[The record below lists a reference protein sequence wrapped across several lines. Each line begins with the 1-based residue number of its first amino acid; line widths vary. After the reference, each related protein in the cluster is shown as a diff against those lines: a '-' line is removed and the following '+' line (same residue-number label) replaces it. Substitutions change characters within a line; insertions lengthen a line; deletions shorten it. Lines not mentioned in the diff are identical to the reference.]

1 MQISY
6 QWLKDYVD
14 FDYTPEELAH
24 ELTMA
29 GFADEG
35 KKYLDKGITKVV
47 TGKII
52 GLEKHPDADRL
63 QICQIDVGQGEN
75 LQIVTGAQNVKLGD
89 IIPVALVGAE
99 LPIGLKIKR
108 SKLRGVES
116 TGMLCSGQELDMDK
130 KILAPDQQ
138 DGILILPSD
147 IPVGQDIIEVMGFN
161 DVLIDL
167 DVTTNRPDCLSIIGI
182 AREVAALVGKK
193 VKLPEAKL
201 VEDNTQTVEQ
211 MAKITVE
218 SSELCPRYAARIVK
232 NIKVKTSPLW
242 LQRKIQAAGMR
253 PINNIVDITNFILLE
268 LGQPLH
274 AFDLNYL
281 AGQEIIVRRAQD
293 GEKIVTL
300 DEQERI
306 LTNEMLVIADKE
318 KAVAIAGVMGGLNS
332 EVTPE
337 TTTILIEAANFN
349 PISVRKTSKRLG
361 LRSEASNRFEKGL
374 DPNIIDL
381 ALDRA
386 AQLMAELGEG
396 QVLEGRIDHYPERLQ
411 PRNIT
416 LRPERISRLL
426 GAPLQAEEIAD
437 ILTRLEMK
445 VEKEG
450 DRFIVTVPTFRLDL
464 SREADLLEEVARIY
478 GYDKIE
484 AATLEGISMQGGK
497 SSDHYMVD
505 KIKDLLLSFGL
516 DEVMTYS
523 FINSKA
529 FDWLGLEENDQL
541 RLAIPLA
548 NPLTEEHNVMRTT
561 LVPSLLQVVA
571 VNMAKQ
577 VKNVEIF
584 EAGAVYLPES
594 LPLTKLPY
602 EQPTL
607 AAVVTGK
614 TSKTIWGS
622 QEEVDFFYLKGVLEN
637 LFANLGIAD
646 YAFTAGQC
654 SYLHPGKT
662 AVVSVQG
669 EKVGL
674 MGEVHPDALEN
685 YQISQKIYLFE
696 IKLDKIMDKINL
708 VHKYQQLPKYPAIN
722 RDLALVLKEE
732 IPAQA
737 VEEIIR
743 AAGKTLIE
751 EISLFDI
758 YQGTQ
763 VAPGH
768 KSLAYSIIYRST
780 EKTLTDEEINP
791 IQEEIIKNLAEKLGA
806 VLRVQNG

>member
-35 KKYLDKGITKVV
+35 KKYLDKGISKVV

-52 GLEKHPDADRL
+52 SLEKHPDADRL
-63 QICQIDVGQGEN
+63 QICQLDVGQGKN
-75 LQIVTGAQNVKLGD
+75 LQIVTGAQNIKEGD
-89 IIPVALVGAE
+89 LVPVALVGSE

-108 SKLRGVES
+108 SKLRGIES
-116 TGMLCSGQELDMDK
+116 NGMLCSGQELDMDK
-130 KILAPDQQ
+130 KILAVDQQ
-138 DGILILPSD
+138 DGILILSQDLPL
-147 IPVGQDIIEVMGFN
+147 GQDIVEVMGFN

-167 DVTTNRPDCLSIIGI
+167 DVTTNRPDCLSIMGI

-193 VKLPEAKL
+193 VKLPEVEIAEDKSVGIEEMAK
-201 VEDNTQTVEQ
+201 VTVE
-211 MAKITVE
+211 APD
-218 SSELCPRYAARIVK
+218 LCPRYAARVVK
-232 NIKVKTSPLW
+232 DIKIKTSPLW

-274 AFDLNYL
+274 AFDLDYL
-281 AGQEIIVRRAQD
+281 AGKEIIVRRALD
-293 GEKIVTL
+293 GEKMVTL
-300 DEQERI
+300 DEQERT
-306 LTNEMLVIADKE
+306 LSSEMLVIGDRE
-318 KAVAIAGVMGGLNS
+318 KAVALAGVMGGLNS

-337 TTTILIEAANFN
+337 TNTVLIEAANFN

-396 QVLEGRIDHYPERLQ
+396 KVVAGKLDYYPEKLQ
-411 PRNIT
+411 PKIIT
-416 LRPERISRLL
+416 LPPERISRLL
-426 GAPLQAEEIAD
+426 GADLKPEEIAE
-437 ILTRLEMK
+437 ILTRLELE

-450 DRFIVTVPTFRLDL
+450 EKFQVTIPTFRLDL
-464 SREADLLEEVARIY
+464 VREADLLEEVARIY
-478 GYDKIE
+478 GYDKVE
-484 AATLEGISMQGGK
+484 ATPLAGTSMQGGK
-497 SSDHYMVD
+497 TYEHYMGE
-505 KIKDLLLSFGL
+505 KIKELLLSSGL
-516 DEVMTYS
+516 NEVITYS
-523 FINSKA
+523 FINSKS
-529 FDWLGLEENDQL
+529 FDLLGLPGDDLL

-561 LVPSLLQVVA
+561 LIPSLLQVVG

-584 EAGAVYLPES
+584 ELGAAYLPEK
-594 LPLTKLPY
+594 LPLEKLPY

-607 AAVVTGK
+607 AGAVTGRSVK
-614 TSKTIWGS
+614 NIWGT
-622 QEEVDFFYLKGVLEN
+622 QEEIDFFYLKGILENMLEN
-637 LFANLGIAD
+637 LGIND
-646 YAFTAGQC
+646 YTFTQGEC

-662 AVVSVQG
+662 AVITIMG
-669 EKVGL
+669 EKAGL
-674 MGEVHPDALEN
+674 IGEVHPDVLES
-685 YQISQKIYLFE
+685 YQINQRVYVFE
-696 IKLDKIMDKINL
+696 LRLDKLLDKISLM
-708 VHKYQQLPKYPAIN
+708 HKYHQLPKYPSIT
-722 RDLALVLKEE
+722 RDLAIVLKEE
-732 IPAQA
+732 IPARK

-743 AAGKTLIE
+743 AVGKDLIE
-751 EISLFDI
+751 EVTLFDV
-758 YQGTQ
+758 YQGEQ
-763 VAPGH
+763 VAVGQ
-768 KSLAYSIIYRST
+768 KSLAYSLVYRSP

-791 IQEEIIKNLAEKLGA
+791 IQEQLVNRLTNELGA
-806 VLRVQNG
+806 SLRF